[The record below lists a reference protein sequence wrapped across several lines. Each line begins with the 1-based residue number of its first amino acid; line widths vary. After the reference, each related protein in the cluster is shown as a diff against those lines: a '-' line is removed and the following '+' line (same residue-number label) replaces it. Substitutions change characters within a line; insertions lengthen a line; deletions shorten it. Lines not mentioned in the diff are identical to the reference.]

1 MIRAGILTVVLLAGA
16 ATAGEIDGLDALYP
30 SLDALYQDLHRNP
43 ELSNHE
49 VKTAAKLA
57 AHLRGLGYEVTE
69 HVGGNGI
76 VGVLKN
82 GAGPT
87 LLIRTELDALP
98 VKEQTGLPY
107 ASTVATKNDAGDTV
121 GVMHA
126 CGHDIHMTSWVG
138 AATLLVRAKA
148 RWHGTLLF
156 IGQPAEELAGG
167 AEGMVKAGL
176 FTRFPKPDF
185 VIAVHDSDKLA
196 SGQVGVSSGPALAAS
211 NAVDITFYGQGGHGA
226 APHRTVDPVLMAARA
241 VVTLQTIVSREV
253 NPLDPAIVTVGTFH
267 AGTKRNI
274 IPDEAKLELTVR
286 SFKPE
291 VQQQVLA
298 AIARIAKAEAA
309 AARAPR
315 EPAIVID
322 PREATEA
329 VVNDPAL
336 AARLTA
342 ALRRGLGD
350 PNVIVSPPITASEDF
365 GVFGKAAGVPS
376 VMVWVGAV
384 EPAKLAEGKP
394 LPGLHGAKW
403 APDRERT
410 LRTGVIAETTMALE
424 LLGGH

>member
-176 FTRFPKPDF
+176 FTRFPKPD
-185 VIAVHDSDKLA
+185 
-196 SGQVGVSSGPALAAS
+196 
-211 NAVDITFYGQGGHGA
+211 
-226 APHRTVDPVLMAARA
+226 
-241 VVTLQTIVSREV
+241 
-253 NPLDPAIVTVGTFH
+253 
-267 AGTKRNI
+267 
-274 IPDEAKLELTVR
+274 
-286 SFKPE
+286 
-291 VQQQVLA
+291 
-298 AIARIAKAEAA
+298 
-309 AARAPR
+309 
-315 EPAIVID
+315 
-322 PREATEA
+322 
-329 VVNDPAL
+329 
-336 AARLTA
+336 
-342 ALRRGLGD
+342 
-350 PNVIVSPPITASEDF
+350 
-365 GVFGKAAGVPS
+365 
-376 VMVWVGAV
+376 
-384 EPAKLAEGKP
+384 
-394 LPGLHGAKW
+394 
-403 APDRERT
+403 
-410 LRTGVIAETTMALE
+410 
-424 LLGGH
+424 